1 MGKRKQAE
9 SRPVVVNSSSTSPP
23 QYVQLD
29 LNSLYKAQNIYL
41 HDFVGLVFSSAL
53 GNVLTEW
60 TRGAKRELHL
70 ISINFSQMQRYL
82 EQIYS
87 IGAPSLYLG
96 IILLS
101 CILER
106 D

>member
-60 TRGAKRELHL
+60 TRGVKRELHL
-70 ISINFSQMQRYL
+70 ISMKSLLPDQV
-82 EQIYS
+82 S
-87 IGAPSLYLG
+87 IFIRCSDTYRFTP
-96 IILLS
+96 
-101 CILER
+101 
-106 D
+106 